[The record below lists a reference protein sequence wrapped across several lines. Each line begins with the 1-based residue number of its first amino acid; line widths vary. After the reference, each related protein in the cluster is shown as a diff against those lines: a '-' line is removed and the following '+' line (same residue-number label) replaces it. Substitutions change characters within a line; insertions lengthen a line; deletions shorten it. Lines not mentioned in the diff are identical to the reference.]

1 MSSKRELLKEALG
14 ALTGFLAMGWDSLN
28 PLRDKI
34 EAELAKPDQSIM
46 AIWDVYSGDKILQTI
61 TAPIGW
67 DAKNVKDNL
76 IENHYAEHL
85 HVKLRCSNQY
95 SQGELAKPE
104 EEDKFRMGAKAM
116 FDWFQFRAANHYH
129 GNPKIQAQCD
139 AENEFVLEWAEQAL
153 EDVSPET
160 FFEWRKLSEALAENQ
175 KLKQELS
182 KPEAEPVKLC
192 FPTMLRKM
200 WSGGEVQKW
209 LDEQPPLYTSPRPM
223 QRLTDDEVMK
233 TLNDDG
239 ENLMTTTPETDRELL
254 ELAAKAAG
262 YEFDWPT
269 QPMIRCYE
277 PEHPDKTH
285 NLWNP
290 LEDDGDAL
298 RLALDLGIAVTPYP
312 IYENPKH
319 SVIAK
324 VMNLFV
330 RDGSEKSNYRVE
342 IYGSDKYAAARKA
355 ITRVAAEIGK
365 SMP

>member
-46 AIWDVYSGDKILQTI
+46 AIWDVYNGDKILQTI

-85 HVKLRCSNQY
+85 HLKLRHSTQY
-95 SQGELAKPE
+95 SQDELAKPESIGMTVLDIQDDDSLRFIQRVLESDAPESDRKAAREMIADIRTRVRELAKLE

-182 KPEAEPVKLC
+182 KPESNPAAYQVWASSGEFVLVHDVVAAQNLAEDHG
-192 FPTMLRKM
+192 T
-200 WSGGEVQKW
+200 GEIT
-209 LDEQPPLYTSPRPM
+209 PLYASPRPM
-223 QRLTDDEVMK
+223 QRLTDEEI
-233 TLNDDG
+233 LN
-239 ENLMTTTPETDRELL
+239 LT
-254 ELAAKAAG
+254 AG
-262 YEFDWPT
+262 HTNAIGGVYRT
-269 QPMIRCYE
+269 
-277 PEHPDKTH
+277 
-285 NLWNP
+285 
-290 LEDDGDAL
+290 
-298 RLALDLGIAVTPYP
+298 
-312 IYENPKH
+312 
-319 SVIAK
+319 SVIDFARAIQSA
-324 VMNLFV
+324 MI
-330 RDGSEKSNYRVE
+330 EKN
-342 IYGSDKYAAARKA
+342 K
-355 ITRVAAEIGK
+355 
-365 SMP
+365 